1 MKRLTLAAIL
11 AAAAAIPPAV
21 HATPPKIGTCD
32 VFPASNFW
40 NTPVDTLALHPSSLA
55 WTSNMGLAKALHPDF
70 GSFLDA
76 PTNQEPFGIPYTT
89 VPGNQP
95 RVPMAF
101 DVPEESDPG
110 PYPFPP
116 NAPVEGTVNQDP
128 NVGGD
133 RHVLVVDRDNCVLY
147 ETDASYPLNGG
158 ASWTAFSGAR
168 FDFTLN
174 AMRPDTWTSADAA
187 GLPIL
192 PGLVRYDEATAGDIR
207 HALRFTANSTLNQ
220 HIWPATHDASSL
232 AGAQYPP
239 LGARFRL
246 KAAVVESNFSGPALA
261 VVKALKKY
269 GMVLADNG
277 SDWYI
282 SGEHNPAWNDAA
294 INQMKSL
301 HGSDF
306 EVVDTAPMM
315 ISPTSTKAFQP
326 PPAIAFRE
334 IASGLTMPTDIEVPH
349 DGSNRLF
356 ITEQVGTI
364 RVFKNGALLPVPFID
379 LSARM
384 QVGGEQ
390 GLLGLAF
397 DPLYKFNRRFF
408 VYYNS
413 PGGDIHVSM
422 FLANNGSPDTA
433 DPTSESVLLTIPH
446 SQFTNHNGGKLL
458 FGRDGLLYI
467 GVGDGGGGGD
477 PNGNGQNLTVLLAKI
492 LRIDV
497 RGASGYAI
505 PPSNPFAGATDGKRR
520 EIWAYGVRNPW
531 RFSFD
536 RLNGDF
542 YLGDVGQNL
551 HEEVDYVPAGSNGP
565 LNFGWNVFEGLNCFL
580 ATPCSLPNYTPPIL
594 AYDHDANGGQAVT
607 GGYVYRGARSAAL
620 RGYYLFADYVANKVW
635 AATRD
640 ANSWS
645 MFPVRT
651 LGNVLNVSAFG
662 EDEAGELYVA
672 SYGNGRVFAIDGA
685 GPAAPPDPLPTP
697 GLPTRFDFNADG
709 FADIVWQNTDGST
722 ALWLMTGATQ
732 TGGTRLLGPGTWSVK
747 HVADFNGDGKAD
759 ILWEKTD
766 GSTAIWLMNGSTQIG
781 GALLL
786 GAGTGWSVALVADF
800 DGDGKADL
808 LWQHTDGR
816 TALWTM
822 NGATQTGGRGLF
834 GAGTGWVPKLV
845 ADFNGDG
852 KADILWQHTDGRTAM
867 WLMNGSTQIGG
878 ALLFGAGTGWLAK
891 GAGDF
896 NGDGKS
902 DILWEHADGR
912 TAMWLMNGTAQVG
925 GALLLAAG
933 TGWHAV
939 GTGDF
944 NADGKA
950 DIVWQKADSVAAWL
964 MNGATLMA
972 GVPLAPLGSGYTF
985 KRIADFNGDG
995 KADVLM
1001 QHVSGSTRLWLVD
1014 GVTSS
1019 ATDVLPGGLGW
1030 SAVSPPAPYP

>member
-1 MKRLTLAAIL
+1 MKRLSFAAIL
-11 AAAAAIPPAV
+11 AAAAIGS
-21 HATPPKIGTCD
+21 HAAPPKIGACD

-40 NTPVDTLALHPSSLA
+40 NTPVDTLALHPSSA
-55 WTSNMGLAKALHPDF
+55 TWTASMGTGKALHPDF

-116 NAPVEGTVNQDP
+116 DAPVEGTVNQDP

-158 ASWTAFSGAR
+158 TSWTAFSGAR
-168 FDFTLN
+168 FDFASN

-192 PGLVRYDEATAGDIR
+192 PGLVRFDEATAGDIR
-207 HALRFTANSTLNQ
+207 HAIRFTANITRKQ
-220 HIWPATHDASSL
+220 HIWPATHDASSHTNDV
-232 AGAQYPP
+232 PP
-239 LGARFRL
+239 MGARFRL
-246 KAAVVESNFSGPALA
+246 KATVAESAFSGAALA

-282 SGEHNPAWNDAA
+282 SGEHNPAWNDNV
-294 INQMKSL
+294 INQLKAL

-306 EVVDTAPMM
+306 EVVDTAAMM
-315 ISPTSTKAFQP
+315 ISPTSAKAFQP

-334 IASGLTMPTDIEVPH
+334 IANGLTMPVDIEVPR
-349 DGSNRLF
+349 DGSGRLF
-356 ITEQVGTI
+356 IVEQVGTI
-364 RVFKNGALLPVPFID
+364 RVLKNGALLPVPFLDI
-379 LSARM
+379 STRIKA
-384 QVGGEQ
+384 GGEQ

-397 DPLYKFNRRFF
+397 DPLFKFNRRFF
-408 VYYNS
+408 VYYNTAGS
-413 PGGDIHVSM
+413 GDIHVSS
-422 FLANNGSPDTA
+422 FVANAGADTA
-433 DPTSESVLLTIPH
+433 DPASESLRISIPH
-446 SQFTNHNGGKLL
+446 SEFDNHNGGKLA
-458 FGRDGLLYI
+458 FGRDGNLYI

-477 PNGNGQNLTVLLAKI
+477 PHGNGQNPTVLLAKI

-497 RGASGYAI
+497 RGAAGYAI
-505 PPSNPFAGATDGKRR
+505 PASNPFATATDGKRT

-551 HEEVDYVPAGSNGP
+551 HEEVDYLPAGNNGP
-565 LNFGWNVFEGLNCFL
+565 VNFGWNVFEGFDCYL

-607 GGYVYRGARSAAL
+607 GGFVYRGARSGPL
-620 RGYYLFADYVANKVW
+620 RGYYLFADFVANKVW

-640 ANSWS
+640 GNAWTK
-645 MFPVRT
+645 FPVTT

-685 GPAAPPDPLPTP
+685 GPSAPPDPFPEP
-697 GLPTRFDFNADG
+697 ASPTRFDFNADG
-709 FADIVWQNTDGST
+709 NADIVWQKTDGST

-732 TGGTRLLGPGTWSVK
+732 TGGGALLPAGTWSVK

-759 ILWEKTD
+759 LLWQNTD

-800 DGDGKADL
+800 NGDGKSDL

-822 NGATQTGGRGLF
+822 NGTAQTGGGSLF

-878 ALLFGAGTGWLAK
+878 ALLFGAGTGWLAQ

-896 NGDGKS
+896 NGDGRS
-902 DILWEHADGR
+902 DILWEHTDGR
-912 TAMWLMNGTAQVG
+912 TAMWLMNGTAQTG
-925 GALLLAAG
+925 GALLLGAG

-944 NADGKA
+944 NADGKS
-950 DIVWQKADSVAAWL
+950 DIAWQKADAVATWF
-964 MNGATLMA
+964 MNGAVQVGGA
-972 GVPLAPLGSGYTF
+972 SVSAAGSGYTF

-1001 QHVSGSTRLWLVD
+1001 QHVSGATRMFL
-1014 GVTSS
+1014 GNGTSFS
-1019 ATDVLPGGLGW
+1019 GTDVLPGGLGW
-1030 SAVSPPAPYP
+1030 SAVAPPPPFP